1 MIRYVYDECVFT
13 FSVLSAYAYLLSLLA
28 PLPSQIAQSYR
39 YKYDDGYAHA
49 NADPYDF
56 LVETTGRV
64 PVARST
70 RIVYAD
76 TFAGHSSSDRHY
88 RLPEDDRWSVTFEN
102 PYCDLPQ
109 PPPPPPND

>member
-1 MIRYVYDECVFT
+1 MVVVGMLRYVYDVCVCT

-39 YKYDDGYAHA
+39 YQYDDGYAHA

-64 PVARST
+64 PYEKYVNHNISIIIIR
-70 RIVYAD
+70 VN
-76 TFAGHSSSDRHY
+76 
-88 RLPEDDRWSVTFEN
+88 L
-102 PYCDLPQ
+102 L
-109 PPPPPPND
+109 